1 MADYNDREMAWLKEH
16 EVTADYN
23 IWRRLADY
31 NIWRRMADYNDR
43 EMAWIK
49 EHEVTV
55 GTIVRVVR
63 RAVDYEDGWNN
74 SWELGMD
81 EFVGGVWVVASE
93 DDALADYTEGAGIPL
108 EKEDVVYSYR
118 FPYFVLEVV

>member
-1 MADYNDREMAWLKEH
+1 ME
-16 EVTADYN
+16 
-23 IWRRLADY
+23 DY

-49 EHEVTV
+49 EHEVTA

-63 RAVDYEDGWNN
+63 SAIDYEDGWNN
-74 SWELGMD
+74 SWEPEMD
-81 EFVGGVWVVASE
+81 EFVGNEYVVASE
-93 DDALADYTEGAGIPL
+93 DDERADYTEGAGIPL
-108 EKEDVVYSYR
+108 EKEDVVYQYH

>member
-1 MADYNDREMAWLKEH
+1 M
-16 EVTADYN
+16 
-23 IWRRLADY
+23 ADY

-49 EHEVTV
+49 KHKVV
-55 GTIVRVVR
+55 AGTIVRVVR

-74 SWELGMD
+74 SWEPEMD
-81 EFVGGVWVVASE
+81 EFVGNEYVVAFE
-93 DDALADYTEGAGIPL
+93 DNESADYTEGAGIPL
-108 EKEDVVYSYR
+108 EKEGVLYQYH